1 MTTEKRMYEELNRT
15 LRAYKVISESG
26 NRNLAEKVF
35 EEFMAQQKLV
45 QNVLGVSIDI
55 VEDTEGNYKVTTY

>member
-1 MTTEKRMYEELNRT
+1 MTIEERMYEELNRT

-55 VEDTEGNYKVTTY
+55 AEDTEGNYKVITY